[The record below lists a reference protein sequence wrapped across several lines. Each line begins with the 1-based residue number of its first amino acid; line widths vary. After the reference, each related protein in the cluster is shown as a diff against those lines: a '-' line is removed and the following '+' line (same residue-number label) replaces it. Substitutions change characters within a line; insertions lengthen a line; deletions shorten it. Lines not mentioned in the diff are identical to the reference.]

1 MRYVATYLL
10 LGFAL
15 AACATNSAKPV
26 PPTVKPG
33 DERLNLTLANY
44 PGPGE
49 SNLGALGGKV
59 LLVDFWAT
67 WCGPC
72 HEAATAYEKLYQAH
86 KAQGFVVYGVSVD
99 DDTSGIDAFLKEQGV
114 TYPIVLDPAA
124 QKTGPK
130 FELSTIPATVLV
142 DKGGHIRFAH
152 SGYSDEEIA
161 KTESEI
167 QQLLAEPAPAP

>member
-1 MRYVATYLL
+1 MRYVATYLVMAL
-10 LGFAL
+10 AL
-15 AACATNSAKPV
+15 AACTSTQPV

-33 DERLNLTLANY
+33 AERLNLTLANY

-59 LLVDFWAT
+59 VLVDFWAT

-72 HEAATAYEKLYQAH
+72 HEAAVAYEKLYQSH
-86 KAQGFVVYGVSVD
+86 KVDGFVVYGVSVD

-114 TYPIVLDPAA
+114 TYPIVLDPGAM
-124 QKTGPK
+124 KCGPK
-130 FELSTIPATVLV
+130 FDLSTIPAALLI

-152 SGYSDEEIA
+152 SGYSDEEIS

-167 QQLLAEPAPAP
+167 KQLLAEPAPAP